1 MIRVADGH
9 LARFRRSRDI
19 ASLISLYEANHAR
32 LLRLVP
38 DLDHFENPVVSRVAG
53 TPDLYLGVL
62 ERRPYTTTLGL
73 TYRFC
78 TSSGPV
84 FEPNA
89 RVCVY
94 HDVRAVELLSYCR
107 RPRGRRHSPGRA
119 RRMPEID
126 RKWNT
131 NLFLL
136 KWLKFCIHQGHLFL
150 DCTTLEAANTFPLL
164 LDPVSSDYKS

>member
-1 MIRVADGH
+1 MIRMAGSH
-9 LARFRRSRDI
+9 LARFQQPRDL
-19 ASLISLYEANHAR
+19 AALISLYEANYMR
-32 LLRLVP
+32 LLRLIP
-38 DLDHFENPVVSRVAG
+38 DLDHFEGSVVSRVAG
-53 TPDLYLGVL
+53 ALDLYLGVL

-73 TYRFC
+73 TYRFD
-78 TSSGPV
+78 TSSGLV
-84 FEPNA
+84 LEPNA

-94 HDVRAVELLSYCR
+94 HDVRAVELLSCCR
-107 RPRGRRHSPGRA
+107 RSFGRRTLPVRA

-150 DCTTLEAANTFPLL
+150 DCTTRQEADVFPLL
-164 LDPVSSDYKS
+164 LDSVSSDYKA